1 MKKKIIY
8 GENIYLEVMRHC
20 SLGSPIAS
28 IRSEPIVLPSSGE
41 LTMTVPG
48 KCHHT
53 RVVETN
59 QVTQHLVD

>member
-1 MKKKIIY
+1 MKKNYKKNTY
-8 GENIYLEVMRHC
+8 PEVVRYF
-20 SLGSPIAS
+20 SLDGPVAS
-28 IRSEPIVLPSSGE
+28 MRSEPIMLSSSHE

-48 KCHHT
+48 RCHHP